1 MGSGTLFIMIKASDS
16 YDITVDK
23 LLSKVT
29 QEQIIVY
36 YLGLQID
43 LNKVFSSP
51 FRNDANPSCAFFYGR
66 TGKLY
71 IHDFAEGKFY
81 SFMDIVMKK
90 LKCNYY
96 NALKDINRNLSNIS
110 YFNPTVVAKVEI
122 EYTYTSSRFSDTYFA
137 NHQISRSTLTKFNVK
152 LVDSVFK
159 NNELWAKSTKE
170 DPIYVYEINDRCK
183 IYRPLTKFKKNKW
196 RSNAVFSD
204 VFGMKQLPRTGK
216 LCIIAS
222 SVKDMMVLHEHG
234 LPSICFNS
242 ETLPQRGDNLEVL
255 TAVIEALKSRFSHVI
270 SFMDN
275 DEAGIRSASMLQN
288 KFDIPPIHTNKVKDI
303 ADFQLRFRTERTWRQ
318 LKRRISKALKK

>member
-1 MGSGTLFIMIKASDS
+1 MIRAADS

-36 YLGLQID
+36 YLGTGID
-43 LNKVFSSP
+43 LNRVFSSP
-51 FRNDANPSCAFFYGR
+51 FRTDANPSCAFFYGR

-96 NALKDINRNLSNIS
+96 NALKDINRNLENIS
-110 YFNPTVVAKVEI
+110 YFNPTVIAKVEI
-122 EYTYTSSRFSDTYFA
+122 EYTYTSSRLQDTYFA
-137 NHQISRSTLTKFNVK
+137 GHDISRATLTKFNVK

-159 NNELWAKSTKE
+159 NNELWRKSTKE

-183 IYRPLTKFKKNKW
+183 IYLPLTKLKKNKW
-196 RSNAVFSD
+196 RSNSVFSD
-204 VFGMKQLPRTGK
+204 VYGMKQLPKTGS
-216 LCIIAS
+216 LCIITS

-234 LPSICFNS
+234 FPAICFNS
-242 ETLPQRGDNLEVL
+242 EGLPQRGDNADVL
-255 TAVIEALKSRFSHVI
+255 TAVVTSLKARFKYVI
-270 SFMDN
+270 SLFDN
-275 DEAGIRSASMLQN
+275 DEAGIRNASILHD
-288 KFDIPPIHTNKVKDI
+288 KYAVPPIYTNKVKDI
-303 ADFQLRFRTERTWRQ
+303 ADYQLRFRSYKSRRE
-318 LKRRISKALKK
+318 LKRRISKSLKVK